1 MKRLKYI
8 AFTVLLASFSLQSC
22 DLERYPLTD
31 LSEDNFWT
39 DDKNAELALTSLYR
53 GSITNGLEYSVSD
66 FWSYHGM
73 LFMEHLTDNAYDR
86 RGENN
91 PFFNISS
98 GKLLN
103 NNSFI
108 KNYWSSAYKRIG
120 LCNRFLEGIA
130 NAPESEQ
137 KTRMVA
143 EARFL
148 RATQYHYLASY
159 FKDVPLVTKTLTG
172 EEANTVEKETQ
183 ANILSW
189 CVTEFKESAADL
201 PRFKDIPN
209 SETGR
214 ACKQAALAFWGR
226 TCMLMQDWAGGAAA
240 YKEIIDY
247 GDNSI
252 HPVYREL
259 FHPSTGVGNK
269 ENIYYISYL
278 ENYFGCGL
286 PQHILSAKDA
296 GWSLSNPSAG
306 LFESYEFKDGTP
318 FSYDDSRYNPD
329 NLGENRDPRLDYTI
343 YYNGATFMGTEYR
356 MSPDYEA
363 SKKERLDYS
372 SEASKTGFMWRKYF
386 DENPINDLNSYSAV
400 TPVIRYAEVLLNY
413 AEAMY
418 ELGTTG
424 KALDDALN
432 ISLNLVRLRVN
443 PDMPK
448 LTTSFASENS
458 LNMREEI
465 RRERTIE
472 LYNEGFRVDDLK
484 RWNTAIVEMPKPILG
499 VKWTGTDFA
508 TSWAGASNMAKDSD
522 GCLIL
527 ENSRRWGS
535 KNDLYPL
542 PVDQCQLNPNLGQN
556 PGWQ

>member
-159 FKDVPLVTKTLTG
+159 FKDVPLVTCG
-172 EEANTVEKETQ
+172 EPGMTT
-183 ANILSW
+183 NIG
-189 CVTEFKESAADL
+189 CVSKAD
-201 PRFKDIPN
+201 
-209 SETGR
+209 
-214 ACKQAALAFWGR
+214 
-226 TCMLMQDWAGGAAA
+226 
-240 YKEIIDY
+240 IDY
-247 GDNSI
+247 FCKVLHDSVSEYDVFNSQ
-252 HPVYREL
+252 RE
-259 FHPSTGVGNK
+259 S
-269 ENIYYISYL
+269 
-278 ENYFGCGL
+278 C
-286 PQHILSAKDA
+286 QCC
-296 GWSLSNPSAG
+296 SL
-306 LFESYEFKDGTP
+306 K
-318 FSYDDSRYNPD
+318 
-329 NLGENRDPRLDYTI
+329 
-343 YYNGATFMGTEYR
+343 
-356 MSPDYEA
+356 
-363 SKKERLDYS
+363 
-372 SEASKTGFMWRKYF
+372 
-386 DENPINDLNSYSAV
+386 
-400 TPVIRYAEVLLNY
+400 
-413 AEAMY
+413 Y
-418 ELGTTG
+418 ELLPN
-424 KALDDALN
+424 KVQCAH
-432 ISLNLVRLRVN
+432 RC
-443 PDMPK
+443 
-448 LTTSFASENS
+448 
-458 LNMREEI
+458 
-465 RRERTIE
+465 
-472 LYNEGFRVDDLK
+472 LYCY
-484 RWNTAIVEMPKPILG
+484 W
-499 VKWTGTDFA
+499 
-508 TSWAGASNMAKDSD
+508 S
-522 GCLIL
+522 
-527 ENSRRWGS
+527 
-535 KNDLYPL
+535 
-542 PVDQCQLNPNLGQN
+542 
-556 PGWQ
+556 

>member
-214 ACKQAALAFWGR
+214 ACKQAALAFLGR
-226 TCMLMQDWAGGAAA
+226 TCMLMQDWAGGAA
-240 YKEIIDY
+240 
-247 GDNSI
+247 
-252 HPVYREL
+252 
-259 FHPSTGVGNK
+259 
-269 ENIYYISYL
+269 
-278 ENYFGCGL
+278 
-286 PQHILSAKDA
+286 
-296 GWSLSNPSAG
+296 
-306 LFESYEFKDGTP
+306 
-318 FSYDDSRYNPD
+318 
-329 NLGENRDPRLDYTI
+329 
-343 YYNGATFMGTEYR
+343 
-356 MSPDYEA
+356 
-363 SKKERLDYS
+363 
-372 SEASKTGFMWRKYF
+372 
-386 DENPINDLNSYSAV
+386 
-400 TPVIRYAEVLLNY
+400 
-413 AEAMY
+413 
-418 ELGTTG
+418 
-424 KALDDALN
+424 
-432 ISLNLVRLRVN
+432 
-443 PDMPK
+443 
-448 LTTSFASENS
+448 
-458 LNMREEI
+458 
-465 RRERTIE
+465 
-472 LYNEGFRVDDLK
+472 
-484 RWNTAIVEMPKPILG
+484 
-499 VKWTGTDFA
+499 
-508 TSWAGASNMAKDSD
+508 
-522 GCLIL
+522 
-527 ENSRRWGS
+527 
-535 KNDLYPL
+535 
-542 PVDQCQLNPNLGQN
+542 
-556 PGWQ
+556 